1 MYEMTKELK
10 RTILKYLMTFF
21 SNPMFDVQY
30 KKRILENKNFVIQM
44 LGS

>member
-1 MYEMTKELK
+1 MYEMTEELK

-30 KKRILENKNFVIQM
+30 KKKFWKTKTLLFKC
-44 LGS
+44 